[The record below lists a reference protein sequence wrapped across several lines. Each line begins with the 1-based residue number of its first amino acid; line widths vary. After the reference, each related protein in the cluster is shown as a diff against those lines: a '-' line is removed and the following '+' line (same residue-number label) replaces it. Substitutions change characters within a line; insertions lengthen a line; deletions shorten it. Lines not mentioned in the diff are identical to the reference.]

1 MPNRFVVSLLE
12 ERESLVSQLEGYKK
26 INSKI
31 EKIDELLKDYQ
42 DGKAIAP
49 LIATSPKSTLSV
61 QNIDWNIVKRR
72 VLEITKEAG
81 AFVKANVF
89 SSTLWGD
96 EATEEIKNR
105 LSNYLG
111 TLEREGKIVKY
122 KHNNNNLKTYW
133 GLPEWTLNKEPL
145 KEYLKIKEAA

>member
-61 QNIDWNIVKRR
+61 QNIDWNIV
-72 VLEITKEAG
+72 
-81 AFVKANVF
+81 
-89 SSTLWGD
+89 
-96 EATEEIKNR
+96 
-105 LSNYLG
+105 
-111 TLEREGKIVKY
+111 
-122 KHNNNNLKTYW
+122 
-133 GLPEWTLNKEPL
+133 
-145 KEYLKIKEAA
+145 